1 MFQGKPFEQ
10 IVSEHV
16 IFIFFKLF
24 SYFCTTLS
32 ELIYSFPPG
41 NAFALKI
48 LKIRCL
54 VYLVPAAYS
63 FHGVL
68 FDLTINRKMTDVL
81 RIKRRRN

>member
-48 LKIRCL
+48 RCL

-81 RIKRRRN
+81 RIKLRRN